1 MEVILLER
9 IARLGQMGDTV
20 RVKDGFAR
28 NYLLPS
34 GRALRAN
41 EANRAKFESQ
51 KTELVARNEERKQQA
66 FQIAGELRGKTFVII
81 RSAGETGQLYGSV
94 SARDIGEL
102 LAAEGIKVGRN
113 TAQMKQPIKTIGIH
127 KVLLSLHPEVE
138 LEVDFN
144 VARSA
149 DEAERQAH
157 GESLTSADAIYGR
170 DDEDDYDAVEE
181 VADGEQDEEAQG

>member
-41 EANRAKFESQ
+41 EANRTKFESQ
-51 KTELVARNEERKQQA
+51 KAELIARNEERKQEA
-66 FQIAGELRGKTFVII
+66 FGVAGQLRGRTFVIV

-94 SARDIGEL
+94 SARDVADL
-102 LAAEGIKVGRN
+102 LNAEGVKVSRN
-113 TAQMKQPIKTIGIH
+113 AAQMKQPIKTIGLH
-127 KVLLSLHPEVE
+127 PVLLSLHPEVE
-138 LEVDFN
+138 LEVTFN
-144 VARSA
+144 IARSQ
-149 DEAERQAH
+149 DEADRQAR
-157 GESLTSADAIYGR
+157 GESLTSAAAIYG
-170 DDEDDYDAVEE
+170 DDEEENYDEELVEE
-181 VADGEQDEEAQG
+181 EEAGEEEASA

>member
-28 NYLLPS
+28 NFLLPS
-34 GRALRAN
+34 GRALRSN

-51 KTELVARNEERKQQA
+51 RADLLARNEERKQDA
-66 FQIAGELRGKTFVII
+66 FGVAGQLRGRRFVIV

-94 SARDIGEL
+94 SARDIAEL
-102 LAAEGIKVGRN
+102 LNAEGVKVGRN
-113 TAQMKQPIKTIGIH
+113 AARMKQPIKAIGIH

-144 VARSA
+144 VARSQ
-149 DEAERQAH
+149 DEADRQAR
-157 GESLTSADAIYGR
+157 GENLNSADAIYGS
-170 DDEDDYDAVEE
+170 DEEEILDEEITE
-181 VADGEQDEEAQG
+181 VAGEEEQPSA